1 MHRKPKMMTY
11 KNLQI
16 TERDEDILR
25 LMSVF
30 NGRMFLT
37 VLEKTIW
44 HGYSNANRQA
54 RNRLTKFV
62 KNGLMLVKK
71 TGLMSP
77 RSCYVLSEA
86 GKEIVRTLF
95 DVNIGTITLSMSS
108 TPHTVLEMISYYWL
122 YKLDKHPTR
131 TIVGKWCK
139 EHKHTPDLYYMKD
152 NKLIYVE
159 IERTVKGAGEYNSIF
174 VNMTKDNVY
183 KVLYIVESR
192 KRVKQF
198 AKRLPKSDKLM
209 FVSIEDLIENAQNG
223 KIGAISQKQAE
234 QLEIK

>member
-1 MHRKPKMMTY
+1 MMTY
-11 KNLQI
+11 RNLQI

-86 GKEIVRTLF
+86 GKEIVRTIL
-95 DVNIGTITLSMSS
+95 NIDIGAIKLSMSS

-122 YKLDKHPTR
+122 YKLEKNPQR
-131 TIVGKWCK
+131 TIVSKWCK
-139 EHKHTPDLYYMKD
+139 EHKHTPDLCYMKD
-152 NKLIYVE
+152 DKLIYVE
-159 IERTVKGAGEYNSIF
+159 IERSVKSAGEYNSIF

-183 KVLYIVESR
+183 KALYIVESK
-192 KRVKQF
+192 KRVNQF
-198 AKRLPKSDKLM
+198 SKRLPKSDKLM

-223 KIGAISQKQAE
+223 NIGAVNQKTAE
-234 QLEIK
+234 NLEI

>member
-1 MHRKPKMMTY
+1 MIY
-11 KNLQI
+11 KNMQI
-16 TERDEDILR
+16 TERDEEILR

-71 TGLMSP
+71 TGLILP
-77 RSCYVLSEA
+77 RSCYVLSEK
-86 GKEIVRTLF
+86 GKEIVRTIL
-95 DVNIGTITLSMSS
+95 NIDIGAIKLSMSS
-108 TPHTVLEMISYYWL
+108 TPHTVLEMIAYYWL
-122 YKLDKHPTR
+122 YKLEKNPQR
-131 TIVGKWCK
+131 TIVSKWCK
-139 EHKHTPDLYYMKD
+139 EHKHTPDLCYTKDD

-159 IERTVKGAGEYNSIF
+159 IERSVKSAGEYNSIF

-209 FVSIEDLIENAQNG
+209 FVSIGDLIENAQNG
-223 KIGAISQKQAE
+223 KIGAISQKKAE
-234 QLEIK
+234 ELEIK